1 MLEPNVLLISN
12 DKESTR
18 VITLDIIFFLIC
30 VTRYV
35 LFVIPL
41 G

>member
-18 VITLDIIFFLIC
+18 VITLDIILFLIC
-30 VTRYV
+30 VTRHV